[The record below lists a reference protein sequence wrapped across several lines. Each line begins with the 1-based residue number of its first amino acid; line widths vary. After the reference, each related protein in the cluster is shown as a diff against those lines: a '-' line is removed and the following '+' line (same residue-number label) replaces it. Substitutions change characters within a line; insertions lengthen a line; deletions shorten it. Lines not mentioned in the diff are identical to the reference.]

1 MGPRAPFDEK
11 SLADLIKLIVAG
23 TTNFVG
29 ATIGVFVAIL
39 VTASIIPNMFDAGS
53 VNLLFSKPISRPL
66 MYLSKFLGGCAFVL
80 INATY
85 LIVGLWLIVGWR
97 FGVWHERFLYAI
109 PVLMFLFAV
118 YYSVSAFA
126 GLIWRNTIMCV
137 VASILFWLI
146 CFTVGQVHDIMELL
160 INQPRRVVKI
170 TDVGDSILT
179 VSESGG
185 VAAWT
190 EDARN
195 WQPVFASEQ
204 TGGAPAFAR
213 QNRLLGPVF
222 DPVEARILAIDR
234 RGPVRRSWSDTSRGS
249 GCASRSTR
257 HPQARSA

>member
-1 MGPRAPFDEK
+1 MAE
-11 SLADLIKLIVAG
+11 LVKLVVAG
-23 TTNFVG
+23 TTNFFG

-66 MYLSKFLGGCAFVL
+66 MYLAKFFGGCAFVL

-85 LIVGLWLIVGWR
+85 LIIGLWLVVGWR

-137 VASILFWLI
+137 VASILFWLL

-160 INQPRRVVKI
+160 MNQPRRVVKI
-170 TDVGDSILT
+170 TAAGDAILT
-179 VSESGG
+179 VSESGS
-185 VAAWT
+185 VQCWT
-190 EDARN
+190 PDLQSWRD
-195 WQPVFASEQ
+195 VFGSDQ
-204 TGGAPAFAR
+204 SGGPPAFAR
-213 QNRLLGPVF
+213 QNRLLGPIYEPAGAGSSPSIVRAGGHEYS
-222 DPVEARILAIDR
+222 PAMR
-234 RGPVRRSWSDTSRGS
+234 RGTGCARRSIRRPPAPSN
-249 GCASRSTR
+249 
-257 HPQARSA
+257 